1 MLPMIFL
8 WLILLLL
15 GMGVAFTL
23 GIAAMIQL
31 WSDGTPLTVMAQR
44 MTKSISDSFPLLAVP
59 FFIFAGNLMNAGGIT
74 ERVFRFARSLVGHF
88 RGGLAHVNVVASIIF
103 SGMSGS
109 ALADAGGLGNMEIRA
124 MRKAGYDDGFSGAV
138 TASSSVIGPLIP
150 PSIPMVI
157 YGVLADASIGRM
169 FLGGVVPGLLT
180 AAGLMILI
188 GMIARRRNY
197 PHDAVPTLAHIGRSF
212 LQALLRLLTPGII
225 IAGIVGG
232 LFSPTEAAV
241 GASAYAIILS
251 MFIYREIGL
260 KELRQVILSTI
271 RTTAMVCFIV
281 ATASVFAWVL
291 AAHEAPK
298 NLSIWLTSLTEN
310 PLLLLLIINLFL
322 LIAGFFVEGLAI
334 MTLAVP
340 ALAPT
345 VAAVGIDPVHFGVVF
360 IFNLM
365 IGLMT
370 PPMGIGLFMISGV
383 SGIRLGVLTR
393 AIVPFL
399 LPLII
404 VLLLLIFFP
413 SLVTF
418 LPDLLLGQAG
428 DETRF

>member
-1 MLPMIFL
+1 
-8 WLILLLL
+8 
-15 GMGVAFTL
+15 
-23 GIAAMIQL
+23 
-31 WSDGTPLTVMAQR
+31 
-44 MTKSISDSFPLLAVP
+44 
-59 FFIFAGNLMNAGGIT
+59 
-74 ERVFRFARSLVGHF
+74 
-88 RGGLAHVNVVASIIF
+88 
-103 SGMSGS
+103 
-109 ALADAGGLGNMEIRA
+109 MEIRA

-157 YGVLADASIGRM
+157 YGVLADASIGRL

-180 AAGLMILI
+180 AGALMILI
-188 GMIARRRNY
+188 GIVAKRRDY
-197 PHDAVPTLAHIGRSF
+197 PRDDVPTIGQIGGSF
-212 LQALLRLLTPGII
+212 LRALLPLLTPAII

-241 GASAYAIILS
+241 GASAYAIVLS
-251 MFIYREIGL
+251 MIVYREIGL
-260 KELRQVILSTI
+260 KELYEVILDTI

-298 NLSIWLTSLTEN
+298 NLAIWLTSLTEN
-310 PLLLLLIINLFL
+310 PLLLLLIINFFLF
-322 LIAGFFVEGLAI
+322 IAGFFVEGLAI
-334 MTLAVP
+334 MILAVP

-370 PPMGIGLFMISGV
+370 PPMGIGLFVISGV
-383 SGIRLGVLTR
+383 SGIKLGVLTR

-399 LPLII
+399 LPLTI

-413 SLVTF
+413 ALVTF
-418 LPDLLLGQAG
+418 LPDLLLGTAG
-428 DETRF
+428 P

>member
-1 MLPMIFL
+1 MTVLLMLLL
-8 WLILLLL
+8 WLALLLL

-23 GIAAMIQL
+23 GISAMAQL

-59 FFIFAGNLMNAGGIT
+59 FFVFAGNLMNAGGIT
-74 ERVFRFARSLVGHF
+74 ERVFGFARSLVGHF

-138 TASSSVIGPLIP
+138 TATSSVIGPLIP

-169 FLGGVVPGLLT
+169 FLGGVVPGVLT
-180 AAGLMILI
+180 AVALMALI
-188 GMIARRRNY
+188 GVVARRRGY
-197 PHDAVPTLAHIGRSF
+197 PRDAVPTLGHVGRSF
-212 LQALLRLLTPGII
+212 IFALLPLLTPAII

-232 LFSPTEAAV
+232 VFSPTEAAV
-241 GASAYAIILS
+241 GASAYAIVLS
-251 MFIYREIGL
+251 MLVYREIGF
-260 KELRQVILSTI
+260 KELYGVILDTI

-281 ATASVFAWVL
+281 AAASVFAWVL

-298 NLSIWLTSLTEN
+298 NLSVWLTGLTDN

-322 LIAGFFVEGLAI
+322 FIAGFFVEGLAI
-334 MTLAVP
+334 MILAVP

-345 VAAVGIDPVHFGVVF
+345 VAAAGIDPVHFGVVF

-370 PPMGIGLFMISGV
+370 PPMGIGLFVISGV
-383 SGIRLGVLTR
+383 SGIRLAVLTR
-393 AIVPFL
+393 SVIPFL
-399 LPLII
+399 LPLIV

-413 SLVTF
+413 ALVTF
-418 LPDLLLGQAG
+418 LPDFLLGKAG
-428 DETRF
+428 A

>member
-1 MLPMIFL
+1 MVLV
-8 WLILLLL
+8 WLLLL
-15 GMGVAFTL
+15 LFGMPVAFTL
-23 GIAAMIQL
+23 GISAMVQL
-31 WSDGTPLTVMAQR
+31 ISDGTPLAVMAQR

-74 ERVFRFARSLVGHF
+74 ERVFNFARALVGRF
-88 RGGLAHVNVVASIIF
+88 RGGLGYVNVVASIIF

-124 MRKAGYDDGFSGAV
+124 MRDAGYDDGFSGAV
-138 TASSSVIGPLIP
+138 TVSSSVIGPLIP

-180 AAGLMILI
+180 AAALMILI
-188 GMIARRRNY
+188 GVLSRRRNY
-197 PHDAVPTLAHIGRSF
+197 PHDDPPSLGRIAAAF
-212 LQALLRLLTPGII
+212 VRALLPLLTPAII
-225 IAGIVGG
+225 IGGIVGG
-232 LFSPTEAAV
+232 LFSPTEAAI
-241 GASAYAIILS
+241 GASAYAIFLS
-251 MFIYREIGL
+251 MVVYREIGPRKL
-260 KELRQVILSTI
+260 YRVVLDTI

-281 ATASVFAWVL
+281 AAASIFAWVL

-298 NLSIWLTSLTEN
+298 NISIWLLSLSDS
-310 PLLLLLIINLFL
+310 PLVLLLIINLFVL
-322 LIAGFFVEGLAI
+322 AAGFFVEGLAI
-334 MTLAVP
+334 MILAVP

-370 PPMGIGLFMISGV
+370 PPMGIGLFVVSGV
-383 SGIRLGVLTR
+383 SGIGFNRLAR
-393 AIVPFL
+393 ASVPFL
-399 LPLII
+399 LPLAA
-404 VLLLLIFFP
+404 VLLLLILFP

-418 LPDLLLGQAG
+418 LPNAVLGIVL
-428 DETRF
+428 

>member
-1 MLPMIFL
+1 MV
-8 WLILLLL
+8 LIWLLLL
-15 GMGVAFTL
+15 LIGMPVAFTL
-23 GIAAMIQL
+23 GISAMVQL
-31 WSDGTPLTVMAQR
+31 ISDGTPLAVMAQR

-74 ERVFRFARSLVGHF
+74 ERVFHFARALVGRF
-88 RGGLAHVNVVASIIF
+88 RGGLGYVNVVASIIF

-124 MRKAGYDDGFSGAV
+124 MRDAGYDDGFSGAV
-138 TASSSVIGPLIP
+138 TVSSSVIGPLIP

-180 AAGLMILI
+180 ATALMILI
-188 GMIARRRNY
+188 GVVSRRRNY
-197 PHDAVPTLAHIGRSF
+197 PYDDAPTFGHIVAAFVR
-212 LQALLRLLTPGII
+212 ALLPLLTPAII
-225 IAGIVGG
+225 IGGIVGG
-232 LFSPTEAAV
+232 LFSPTEAAI
-241 GASAYAIILS
+241 GASAYAIFLS
-251 MFIYREIGL
+251 MVVYREIGPRKL
-260 KELRQVILSTI
+260 YRVVLDTI

-281 ATASVFAWVL
+281 AAASIFAWVL

-298 NLSIWLTSLTEN
+298 NISIWLLSLTGD
-310 PLLLLLIINLFL
+310 PLVLLLIINLFVL
-322 LIAGFFVEGLAI
+322 VAGFFVEGLAI
-334 MTLAVP
+334 MILAVP

-370 PPMGIGLFMISGV
+370 PPMGIGLFVVSGV
-383 SGIRLGVLTR
+383 SGIEFNRLARSTL
-393 AIVPFL
+393 PFL
-399 LPLII
+399 LPLVV
-404 VLLLLIFFP
+404 VLLLLILFP

-418 LPDLLLGQAG
+418 LPNAVLGIAS
-428 DETRF
+428 

>member
-8 WLILLLL
+8 WLVLLLL

-31 WSDGTPLTVMAQR
+31 WSDGIPLAVMAQR

-188 GMIARRRNY
+188 GVVARRRNY
-197 PHDAVPTLAHIGRSF
+197 PHEDVPTLAHVGRSF
-212 LQALLRLLTPGII
+212 VRALLPLLTPTII

-241 GASAYAIILS
+241 GASAYAIVLS

-260 KELRQVILSTI
+260 KELRQVILATI

-310 PLLLLLIINLFL
+310 PLLLLLIINFFL

-334 MTLAVP
+334 MILAVP

-370 PPMGIGLFMISGV
+370 PPMGIGLFVISGV

-399 LPLII
+399 LPLVI

-413 SLVTF
+413 PLVTF
-418 LPDLLLGQAG
+418 LPDLLLGRT
-428 DETRF
+428 D

>member
-1 MLPMIFL
+1 MVLV
-8 WLILLLL
+8 WLLLL
-15 GMGVAFTL
+15 LFGMPVAFTL
-23 GIAAMIQL
+23 GISAMVQL
-31 WSDGTPLTVMAQR
+31 ISDGTPLAVMAQR

-74 ERVFRFARSLVGHF
+74 ERVFNFARALVGRF
-88 RGGLAHVNVVASIIF
+88 RGGLGYVNVVASIIF

-124 MRKAGYDDGFSGAV
+124 MRDAGYDDGFSGAV
-138 TASSSVIGPLIP
+138 TVSSSVIGPLIP

-180 AAGLMILI
+180 AAALMILI
-188 GMIARRRNY
+188 GVLSRRRNY
-197 PHDAVPTLAHIGRSF
+197 PHDDPPSLGRIGAAFVR
-212 LQALLRLLTPGII
+212 ALLPLLTPAII
-225 IAGIVGG
+225 IGGIVGG
-232 LFSPTEAAV
+232 LFSPTEAAI
-241 GASAYAIILS
+241 GASAYAIVLS
-251 MFIYREIGL
+251 MIVYREIGPRKL
-260 KELRQVILSTI
+260 CRVVLETI

-281 ATASVFAWVL
+281 AAASIFAWVL

-298 NLSIWLTSLTEN
+298 KISIWLLSLSDS
-310 PLLLLLIINLFL
+310 PLVLLLIINLFVL
-322 LIAGFFVEGLAI
+322 AAGFFVEGLAI
-334 MTLAVP
+334 MILAVP

-370 PPMGIGLFMISGV
+370 PPMGIGLFVVSGV
-383 SGIRLGVLTR
+383 SGIEFNRLARSTL
-393 AIVPFL
+393 PFL
-399 LPLII
+399 LPLVV
-404 VLLLLIFFP
+404 VLLLLILFP

-418 LPDLLLGQAG
+418 LPNAVLGIVS
-428 DETRF
+428 

>member
-8 WLILLLL
+8 WLSLLLL
-15 GMGVAFTL
+15 GMAVAFTL
-23 GIAAMIQL
+23 GISAMIQL
-31 WSDGTPLTVMAQR
+31 WSDGTPLSVMAQR

-74 ERVFRFARSLVGHF
+74 ERVFSFARSLVGHF
-88 RGGLAHVNVVASIIF
+88 RGGLAQVNVVASIIF

-138 TASSSVIGPLIP
+138 TATSSVIGPLIP

-169 FLGGVVPGLLT
+169 FLGGVVPGFLT
-180 AAGLMILI
+180 AAALMILI
-188 GMIARRRNY
+188 GFVAKRRSY
-197 PHDAVPTLAHIGRSF
+197 PRDDAPTLGHIGRCF
-212 LQALLRLLTPGII
+212 LRAFLPLLTPAII

-241 GASAYAIILS
+241 GASAYAIVLS
-251 MFIYREIGL
+251 MLVYREIGF
-260 KELRQVILSTI
+260 KELYEVILDTI
-271 RTTAMVCFIV
+271 RTTAMVCFVV

-310 PLLLLLIINLFL
+310 PLILLLIINLFL
-322 LIAGFFVEGLAI
+322 FIAGFFVEGLAI
-334 MTLAVP
+334 MILAVP

-345 VAAVGIDPVHFGVVF
+345 MASVGIDPVHFGVVF

-370 PPMGIGLFMISGV
+370 PPMGIGLFVISGV
-383 SGIRLGVLTR
+383 SGIKLGVLTR
-393 AIVPFL
+393 ATVPFL
-399 LPLII
+399 LPLIV

-413 SLVTF
+413 ALVTF
-418 LPDLLLGQAG
+418 LPDLLLGEAG
-428 DETRF
+428 S